1 MNSLRTLFFLLLL
14 AVPAMASAQS
24 APAAARPSGSPP
36 PAAEPVLP
44 AWDQLSPEQRDAL
57 VAPLRERWNDS
68 PQERARML
76 EHARRWK
83 SLPRRNASAPTR
95 ACAASMTWIRSS
107 AGRRARSSCTPAE

>member
-14 AVPAMASAQS
+14 AVPMMATAQS

-68 PQERARML
+68 PQERARNVYNFVAL
-76 EHARRWK
+76 FLKDGALAFDWNDELLARTVWPER
-83 SLPRRNASAPTR
+83 PAEAASA
-95 ACAASMTWIRSS
+95 A
-107 AGRRARSSCTPAE
+107 